1 MSDEITLA
9 EMERSSGVP
18 VRTIRSWIEQDLLP
32 RPLGAGPKA
41 TYPAHALTRLLAIKA
56 MRDTFGMS
64 LAAIRQELIAA
75 DSAKI
80 ETYAAQAGT
89 AVPAASPELPSGA
102 LDYLARLRAAGV
114 FRGEARGMADR
125 QLHLAE
131 ATPAFLEAAD
141 RSPLHRLADTLE
153 KLAEGRKVP
162 RRAKGETQTGFSIT
176 PDIELVVRG
185 ALSADEAALYE
196 RVADHLRDILT
207 GGQKP

>member
-1 MSDEITLA
+1 MNDEITLV

-18 VRTIRSWIEQDLLP
+18 IRTIRSWIEQDLLP
-32 RPLGAGPKA
+32 RPLGAGPRA

-56 MRDTFGMS
+56 MRDTFAMS

-80 ETYAAQAGT
+80 EAYAAKAGT
-89 AVPAASPELPSGA
+89 AATADSPELPSDA

-114 FRGEARGMADR
+114 FRGETRVTSSRPA
-125 QLHLAE
+125 HLAE
-131 ATPAFLEAAD
+131 VPPPAFEAAD
-141 RSPLHRLADTLE
+141 RSALGRLADTLG

-162 RRAKGETQTGFSIT
+162 RRAKGETQTGFSVT

-185 ALSADEAALYE
+185 ALSVDETALYE